1 MLGLC
6 LVASLLGLAAY
17 FLRGPST
24 VAGPVV
30 AILSPDPGEQVRLGE
45 VVAVHST
52 SRDEAHQV
60 VKVEL
65 WVDGTLIQVDT
76 SPEGA
81 STLSIVQGW
90 QPLSPGFHTLLV
102 RAFNGADVHGQ
113 ATIGV
118 ETVLALADLAEERPS
133 VPEDFPTIEEI
144 MEGAQIP
151 PELEL
156 LPPPGGFPS
165 DEERDADG
173 EGDEPEGFVVFPHPD
188 FGPLSGGLRDP
199 LVGGIIP
206 GLLDLMLGGQLPIPP
221 TMVEFAALDFEVQE
235 DYDEI
240 YCYCKL
246 ADADMEKFPED
257 GSFRPA
263 AERHWDIAE
272 HLGGQNSRVVGVPL
286 DQPLKVFV
294 KCYGWSAEAWK
305 LLGELNV
312 AHPREDWHGHII
324 RASGMGGEGFDLD
337 YTISVPTSPTAIP
350 APFNLQHVQVLGT
363 NYLDWIWD
371 GDEEQ
376 IHGFRI
382 YRNDRLLES
391 VRAGDRLYRLSPL
404 STVPPCNE
412 QFEYHVQA
420 YQGEFGPQGVE
431 SPPSNPV
438 HIEGLA
444 CGEEDHIETVQHNQS
459 RCAGAAQELK
469 VTYQYMSDHGEAS
482 MGALAYKDGS
492 PVSGIHYSGT
502 RMQHWGRPRG
512 VPNWMD
518 PADIWEIHDTTH
530 VWLEYFGSD
539 TVTTDEI
546 VVFMYDSDR
555 RPFYVERKRLNLSW
569 PAPQPDLSITYADI
583 DAAGGLVSVRIQN
596 VGCAPVAEPFTLRLV
611 SRDVGTG
618 ETSTVAEIDTYL
630 NPRETYVWTTPYDP
644 VWANGFTASVDT
656 ENRIA
661 EPDED
666 NNWYEKGAITLKAV
680 VFYMVEIHDTSDT
693 EEWTEDGVDG
703 EFYFHF
709 FVNDAHALRPLGLED
724 SRVTLTEGLHELG
737 GPYFGEVIIT
747 PELDWNEDLYI
758 EVRGFEDDDLSM
770 NDTVGP
776 ILYTHSHD
784 ISQENSWKRGGEFHD
799 ISDRGYF
806 SFYWRLILE

>member
-1 MLGLC
+1 MNCRRLLIIGVFVLGLC

-17 FLRGPST
+17 FLRGPRT

-30 AILSPDPGEQVRLGE
+30 AILSPHPGEQVNVGE

-81 STLSIVQGW
+81 SSLSIVQGW

-102 RAFNGADVHGQ
+102 RAFNGAGIHGQ

-118 ETVLALADLAEERPS
+118 ESVGAPEEVAEERPS

-144 MEGAQIP
+144 MQGAPIP
-151 PELEL
+151 PESEV

-165 DEERDADG
+165 NEEGAADEEGDARD
-173 EGDEPEGFVVFPHPD
+173 EFISFPHPD
-188 FGPLSGGLRDP
+188 FGPLWEGARDP
-199 LVGGIIP
+199 LVSAIIP
-206 GLLDLMLGGQLPIPP
+206 GLLDLMLRWQAPMPP

-235 DYDEI
+235 DYEEI
-240 YCYCKL
+240 YCYARL
-246 ADADMEKFPED
+246 ADGHAEKVPED
-257 GSFRPA
+257 GSFDPA
-263 AERHWDIAE
+263 GGRHWDIAD

-305 LLGELNV
+305 LLGELDV

-337 YTISVPTSPTAIP
+337 YTISVATSPTAIP

-371 GDEEQ
+371 GDQEQ

-382 YRNDRLLES
+382 YQNDRLLES

-404 STVPPCNE
+404 STVPPCGE
-412 QFEYHVQA
+412 QFEYHVKA
-420 YQGEFGPQGVE
+420 YQGEFGPEGLE

-438 HIEGLA
+438 HFEGSP
-444 CGEEDHIETVQHNQS
+444 CGGEDRIATLEVS
-459 RCAGAAQELK
+459 ERRCSGAAQELK
-469 VTYQYMSDHGEAS
+469 VKYEYNSEHGAAS
-482 MGALAYKDGS
+482 MGVLAYKEGS
-492 PVSGIHYSGT
+492 LVSSIHYNAT
-502 RMQHWGRPRG
+502 RIEQF
-512 VPNWMD
+512 
-518 PADIWEIHDTTH
+518 ESSSLDTAH

-546 VVFMYDSDR
+546 VVFMYDSER
-555 RPFYVERKRLNLSW
+555 GPFYVERRSLNLTW

-596 VGCAPVAEPFTLRLV
+596 VGCAPVDEPFTLRLA

-618 ETSTVAEIDTYL
+618 GTSTVAEIDTYL
-630 NPRETYVWTTPYDP
+630 NPQETYVWEAEFDP
-644 VWANGFTASVDT
+644 VWAGGFTAHVDT
-656 ENRIA
+656 QNRIA
-661 EPDED
+661 ESNED
-666 NNWYEKGAITLKAV
+666 NNWYEKGPITLKGIQFYAV
-680 VFYMVEIHDTSDT
+680 RIHDTI
-693 EEWTEDGVDG
+693 EGAGEDRHQG
-703 EFYFHF
+703 EFRFSFAANEVGRRSGEWVLTYGFH
-709 FVNDAHALRPLGLED
+709 PLGQ
-724 SRVTLTEGLHELG
+724 G
-737 GPYFGEVIIT
+737 VILS
-747 PELDWNEDLYI
+747 PELDWDEDLI
-758 EVRGFEDDDLSM
+758 IMVGGSEFDDLS
-770 NDTVGP
+770 NPDGVGL
-776 ILYTHSHD
+776 IWYVHSHD
-784 ISQENSWKRGGEFHD
+784 ISVWDSWKRGGEFDD
-799 ISDRGYF
+799 ITETGCCQF
-806 SFYWRLILE
+806 FWRLILE